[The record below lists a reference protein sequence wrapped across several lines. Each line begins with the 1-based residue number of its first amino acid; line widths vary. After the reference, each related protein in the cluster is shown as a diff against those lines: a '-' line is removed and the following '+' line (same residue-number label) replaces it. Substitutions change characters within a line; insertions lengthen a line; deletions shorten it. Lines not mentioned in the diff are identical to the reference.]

1 MSMIS
6 KVKNH
11 PYRSQIDQDI
21 IKGRSNT
28 YIAEHYSIGQYTLSR
43 EAVRRYREE
52 LLLTGISHFSD
63 QTIDNMIHDLNFSLF
78 SIDDLMK
85 AAIDA
90 LTDEKGKMYFAPRAE
105 DIKVSY
111 LTHDDPKHP
120 DKKKFANLQEMIDL
134 VRHGT
139 QIDDLKIHIL
149 NTKHPTEIMFKCA
162 DLQIR
167 YLWVLYKGQQYK
179 WTHPEIETER
189 AQRSES
195 NSQDTLNHI
204 VALIKEALEDYPEAL
219 EAVERRF
226 IKEVEPQL
234 REVGYPVDEPF

>member
-1 MSMIS
+1 MSMVS

-11 PYRSQIDQDI
+11 PYRKQIEEAI

-52 LLLTGISHFSD
+52 LLLTGISHYSD
-63 QTIDNMIHDLNFSLF
+63 QTIDNMIHDLCFSLF

-85 AAIDA
+85 AAISE
-90 LTDEKGKMYFAPRAE
+90 LTDEKGKMHFAPRAE

-120 DKKKFANLQEMIDL
+120 NKKKYANLQEMIDL
-134 VRHGT
+134 VKNGM
-139 QIDDLKIHIL
+139 QIDPLKIHIL
-149 NTKHPTEIMFKCA
+149 NTQHPADIMFKCA

-167 YLWVLYKGQQYK
+167 FLWVMFKGQVYK
-179 WTHPEIETER
+179 WTHPEIEAER
-189 AQRSES
+189 EQSS
-195 NSQDTLNHI
+195 KTNYQDTLNHM
-204 VALIKEALEDYPEAL
+204 VELLNEALEDYPEAR
-219 EAVERRF
+219 EAVEKRF
-226 IKEVEPQL
+226 IREVEPQL
-234 REVGYPVDEPF
+234 REVGYPVDEVL